1 MACLLQTSAQIQRLK
16 CIALVREKVRSPFG
30 QLGVSRHGGRVEL
43 QSTAHAAP
51 PTAHREV
58 HVLADLE
65 NGALVA
71 AAVAVVGRGE
81 HRDDVLVVAPVE
93 ALAMST
99 PRRTHLHHHLMGAR
113 DQADAIRLVELATDV
128 LAECVASAAGGHT
141 PTLPIV
147 RIRPEKIGHRP
158 FVAVKGI
165 TQSKER
171 ICSPHRQCGRGLG
184 SGQCSGW
191 RERDPRAPRTPRH
204 R

>member
-1 MACLLQTSAQIQRLK
+1 M
-16 CIALVREKVRSPFG
+16 REKVRSPFG

-93 ALAMST
+93 ALTMST

-128 LAECVASAAGGHT
+128 LAECVAGAAGGHA

-184 SGQCSGW
+184 SGQCSEW